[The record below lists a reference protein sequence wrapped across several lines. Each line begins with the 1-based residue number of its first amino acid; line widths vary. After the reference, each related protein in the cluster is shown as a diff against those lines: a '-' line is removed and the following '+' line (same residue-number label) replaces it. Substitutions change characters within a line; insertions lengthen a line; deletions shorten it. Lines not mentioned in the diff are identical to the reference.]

1 MICTHEKNDAC
12 FTKVSL
18 FQHLDPADAAL
29 LTSLLHTRSY
39 DKGEYVVQE
48 GERSDTL
55 FVIHQGSVKL
65 SKYNENGKEHIIRF
79 LFSGDFFGQNSLLHQ
94 TPHQSNAEVLET
106 SSICSIRKEDFD
118 QVLEHDPKLAYHF
131 LLAITRLLNETDEWN
146 SNLSAMTTEQKIAK
160 LLLDFHTRNH
170 ANHEI
175 RLPVFKKDMAL
186 LLGITPETLSRKLNL
201 MQHQRLLQVNG
212 NEIRILQLQ
221 ELKDMTS

>member
-1 MICTHEKNDAC
+1 MICDHEKNDGC
-12 FTKVSL
+12 YSKVSL

-29 LTSLLHTRSY
+29 LTSLLHTRKY
-39 DKGEYVVQE
+39 HKGDYVVQE

-79 LFSGDFFGQNSLLHQ
+79 LFSGDFFGQSSLLHQ

-106 SSICSIRKEDFD
+106 STICSIRKQDFD
-118 QVLEHDPKLAYHF
+118 QLLEHDSKLAYHF
-131 LLAITRLLNETDEWN
+131 LLAITSLLSETDEWN
-146 SNLSAMTTEQKIAK
+146 SSISAMTTEQKIAK

-170 ANHEI
+170 AKHEI

-186 LLGITPETLSRKLNL
+186 LLGITPETLSRKLNI
-201 MQHQRLLQVNG
+201 MQHQQLLQVNG

-221 ELKDMTS
+221 ELKDMIT

>member
-1 MICTHEKNDAC
+1 MICTHGKNDAC

-18 FQHLDPADAAL
+18 FQHLAPADATL
-29 LTSLLHTRSY
+29 LTSLLHTQKY
-39 DKGEYVVQE
+39 HKGEYIVQE

-118 QVLEHDPKLAYHF
+118 QLLEHDPKLAYHF

-146 SNLSAMTTEQKIAK
+146 SSLSAMTTEQKIAK
-160 LLLDFHTRNH
+160 LLLDFHNRNH
-170 ANHEI
+170 ANPEI
-175 RLPVFKKDMAL
+175 RLPVFKKDIAL
-186 LLGITPETLSRKLNL
+186 LLGITPETLSRKLNM
-201 MQHQRLLQVNG
+201 MQHQMLLQVNG

-221 ELKDMTS
+221 ELKDMLS

>member
-1 MICTHEKNDAC
+1 MICTHGKNDAC

-29 LTSLLHTRSY
+29 LTSLLHTSKY
-39 DKGEYVVQE
+39 LKGEYIVQE
-48 GERSDTL
+48 GELSDSL

-79 LFSGDFFGQNSLLHQ
+79 LFSGDFFGQHSLLHQ

-106 SSICSIRKEDFD
+106 SSICSIRKQDFD
-118 QVLEHDPKLAYHF
+118 QLLEHDPKLAYHF

-146 SNLSAMTTEQKIAK
+146 SSLSAMTTDQKIAK

-170 ANHEI
+170 ANPEI

-221 ELKDMTS
+221 ELKDMIS